1 MIPPAVKRARQCE
14 ILAHK
19 LYGQCQTPQS
29 SDSVLKSSL
38 RRLRNTLGEIDEA
51 LDGSS
56 RPRHELKTL
65 DEGLVKCK
73 DILQALNHALNQK
86 KSVAPSVDL
95 EQVSRFKSDLE
106 YTCQDLILIFDELV
120 GFDEAQFEREELKAL
135 PDVGIL
141 DSTTLPPAIPHATV
155 KTAPPH
161 PGEPVKYGQPLDLGA
176 KATKHVGRSVECQQH
191 TTSGKVRDDLAAAQ
205 TPTKLSKSSAKTIND
220 DSPVAADADKALSP
234 QHRDLM
240 VAELQQRI
248 VLRRQLAVLSKSDE
262 DCVTSDL
269 ADADRIETYAVSGAQ
284 LGDNEAD
291 EPRQAGSTVKVD
303 QKSANDQQIR
313 SKACSLSVPL
323 ERPPRPASRPI
334 RKPPPPARRPP
345 PPPAKRRTPPP
356 PPQPK
361 PTTKIAPI
369 KTYMIANVAEQPSP
383 SDSDSSED
391 LYSSSPPET
400 IRLLAQEPSSTTLT
414 DRGSLESISEVPLT
428 HATKA
433 QRHRSSDLVLRVEFG
448 GPLDLNLDLDLDLES
463 GGTLTANESLAS
475 SRKVNSPQGVALPI
489 TASQI
494 CKAPAAVCTPRF
506 PIKTPPVKHRKP
518 LKICAPRPPLP
529 AGEPSAIPPLTT
541 ASSRSHIP
549 SRFYAAACID
559 TAPEHSSST
568 DCPAIRARKIKEFFI
583 PSPRA
588 TPSTRPTVRRAT
600 CIDQVTEVSASN
612 NTALHGYYGPN
623 TTSTT
628 YHHDLEA
635 ERIHHIVYFWNHR
648 LWDLAENYLEAWLEV
663 LLGKSVQNL
672 RARRVQHLIAVCA
685 SLRGEWDLA
694 EIRFVACL
702 RRPIL
707 DLKQLDDGDCAAAY
721 WLGDLYALQNRRVE
735 AAVSYG
741 IAKKSSLARSR
752 GLVFGCTV
760 AAEQTAVLTGLPDD
774 DARLLLSSGKSPQ
787 PAVNVNEC
795 VSVLHASVMSSEVA
809 RRCFED
815 ARRRCTHGSRA
826 ASFEQ
831 DRTRS
836 DHINDAHHVGR
847 IFAKPNRN
855 VLQLTQTSFEPSS
868 PWPLPYDPL
877 FVMANVQHGRL
888 FDTVKNLLSFY
899 RNVETEPKLPR
910 QLRIRRVDSPASPDL
925 LELIETVRE
934 CLKELEM
941 EHSETITTQAAGFHV
956 RYTLITHR
964 IATTHYFSLGLFKH
978 TLRSGYGVEVLAD
991 NEMCSARLVS
1001 MELEGSKGV
1010 RDGEARM
1017 VRKIVMG
1024 SLDVALKARN
1034 RLAREGVISQG
1045 LSIQRCEA

>member
-1 MIPPAVKRARQCE
+1 MTSPAVKRARQCE

-19 LYGQCQTPQS
+19 LYGQCQTPPRS
-29 SDSVLKSSL
+29 GSVLKSSL

-51 LDGSS
+51 LDDSP
-56 RPRHELKTL
+56 RPHHELKTL

-73 DILQALNHALNQK
+73 DILQALNGALNPK
-86 KSVAPSVDL
+86 KIVAPSVDP
-95 EQVSRFKSDLE
+95 EQVSGFKSDLE
-106 YTCQDLILIFDELV
+106 YTCQDLILMFDELI
-120 GFDEAQFEREELKAL
+120 GCDEAQFEKEELKTV

-141 DSTTLPPAIPHATV
+141 DSTTLAPANPHATV

-161 PGEPVKYGQPLDLGA
+161 LGKPANCGQPLDPGA
-176 KATKHVGRSVECQQH
+176 ESTKHVNRSAGNQQH
-191 TTSGKVRDDLAAAQ
+191 TTSGQVGDDLVAAQ
-205 TPTKLSKSSAKTIND
+205 TPTKLPKSSAKTTNEH
-220 DSPVAADADKALSP
+220 SPVAADANTTLNS

-262 DCVTSDL
+262 ECLTSSL
-269 ADADRIETYAVSGAQ
+269 ADADRIEAYAASGAQ
-284 LGDNEAD
+284 LGDNQAD
-291 EPRQAGSTVKVD
+291 EPPQSSSTVRVD
-303 QKSANDQQIR
+303 QSANDQQIR
-313 SKACSLSVPL
+313 TKACSLSVPL

-334 RKPPPPARRPP
+334 HKPPPPARRPP

-383 SDSDSSED
+383 SDSDSSSED

-400 IRLLAQEPSSTTLT
+400 IRLLAQKPSSTTLT
-414 DRGSLESISEVPLT
+414 DRGPLESISEVPLT

-448 GPLDLNLDLDLDLES
+448 GPLDINLDLDLDLEA
-463 GGTLTANESLAS
+463 GRTLTADEFLAS
-475 SRKVNSPQGVALPI
+475 SRKVSSPQCVSLPI
-489 TASQI
+489 TASQR
-494 CKAPAAVCTPRF
+494 CKVPSTACTPRG
-506 PIKTPPVKHRKP
+506 PLKTPPVKNRKP
-518 LKICAPRPPLP
+518 LKLCAPPITPLTKERP
-529 AGEPSAIPPLTT
+529 AIPPRPT

-559 TAPEHSSST
+559 TTPEHT
-568 DCPAIRARKIKEFFI
+568 LPADCPAIRARETKEFFI

-588 TPSTRPTVRRAT
+588 TSSTRPTVQRAT
-600 CIDQVTEVSASN
+600 CNGQVTEASVSK
-612 NTALHGYYGPN
+612 NTVLHGYYAPN
-623 TTSTT
+623 TTDTT

-635 ERIHHIVYFWNHR
+635 ERIQHIVYFWNHR

-663 LLGKSVQNL
+663 LLGKSVRDL
-672 RARRVQHLIAVCA
+672 RARRVKHLIAVCA

-694 EIRFVACL
+694 EIRFIACL

-741 IAKKSSLARSR
+741 IAKKSSMARSS

-815 ARRRCTHGSRA
+815 AQRKCVHGRA

-836 DHINDAHHVGR
+836 DHINDAHHLGR
-847 IFAKPNRN
+847 IFAKPNHN

-888 FDTVKNLLSFY
+888 FDTENNLLSFY

-910 QLRIRRVDSPASPDL
+910 QLRIRRVDSLASPDL

-978 TLRSGYGVEVLAD
+978 TLRSGYGVKVLAGS
-991 NEMCSARLVS
+991 EMCSARLVS

-1024 SLDVALKARN
+1024 SLNVVLKARN